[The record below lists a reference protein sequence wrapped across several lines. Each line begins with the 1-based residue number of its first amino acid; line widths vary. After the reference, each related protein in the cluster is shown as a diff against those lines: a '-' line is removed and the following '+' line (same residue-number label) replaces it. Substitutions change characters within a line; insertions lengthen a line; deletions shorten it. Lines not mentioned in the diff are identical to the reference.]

1 MRVINDSYQLTTAA
15 HQNIKERDYWL
26 KRLSGNPVK
35 TGFRYDFEE
44 SEDARPEMEKVAFK
58 LTGDIYGGLTA
69 LSTGSDY
76 SLHVILTSVL
86 MILLQKYS
94 GRQDILVGSP
104 IYKQPEDVE
113 LINTALVLRN
123 RLHPHM
129 SVKELLLEIRQ
140 TVTEASENQD
150 YPIRLLPEQLN
161 ITDPGN
167 GYPLFD
173 VVLLLENIHDPAYV
187 QDFDHSMLFSFS
199 RTDGL
204 IEGGV
209 EYNTLRYKKESVQ
222 RIIGHFTRIIET
234 ILVDVNVRLGEIDLL
249 NEPERREVLCDFN
262 NTHMAYPA
270 EGTIRQLWEARV
282 VQTPHRIA
290 IVGEGLTSLPA
301 GFSPTAMKPAVH
313 QLSYRMLNEKANRL
327 SHFLRSRGVGAN
339 TMVGILLPP
348 GVDMMI
354 VIFGVLKAGGA
365 YLPIDPDIPTARVA
379 TMLEESGAAIL
390 LTGSRLLSERS
401 FTALQGQT
409 VVGIQPRVTAP
420 RQRITNMDALPMP
433 DRSLVDYRKYNRYIG
448 YAGVKHTISLE
459 ATRGCPYRCSYC
471 HKIFPNKQVSRS
483 ADNIF
488 AEVKYY
494 YDLGVRRFS
503 IIDDIF
509 NLDIK
514 NSSRF
519 FESII
524 KNGMKAHLY
533 FCAGLR
539 GDILREDYIDLMV
552 EAGTVSM
559 SPALE
564 TASPRLQK
572 LIGKNLNI
580 PRFRRNI
587 EYICEKYPQVILELF
602 IMHGFPTETEE
613 EARLTLDFVRSL
625 KWVHFPY
632 INILRIYST
641 TRMARFAV
649 ENGISYESIIR
660 SEDLAW
666 HELPET
672 LPFARGFTLKYQT
685 EFLDDYFLNR
695 ERLLHVLPFQMRLM
709 TEGELIE
716 KYNSYLPVN
725 IDSFARLLEYAG
737 IGRDELGQE
746 DFLAEEEMAVP
757 DLNEKLRANSPFAP
771 PAADALRVL
780 LLDLNLYFS
789 TEANM
794 LYDLVD
800 EPLGLMRLLTQL
812 RGHFGDRIH
821 GRIAKSR
828 IDFDNYGELR
838 ALLDRFRPDV
848 IGIRTLTFYR
858 DFVHHTISLI
868 RQWGVGVPVVLG
880 GPHVTT
886 NYPEV
891 LQDRNVDAAV
901 LGEGELTF
909 MELIGKILEHE
920 GNWPGEEVL
929 ERIAGLAY
937 LPGGPGKRQG
947 AREIVMMDEA
957 GAVLSAQPTADPLDT
972 NRPGDLSYCIFTS
985 GTTGRPK
992 GVLVS
997 HGNVVA
1003 NLFAFYR
1010 EFDIKPSDT
1019 VIQLS
1024 SYAFDAFVEEVY
1036 PVLLRGGKVAVPA
1049 TREIMDIHLLSDFI
1063 LRHRVDIID
1072 CTPLLLNELN
1082 KLACIGNVHTFIS
1095 GGDVLKGSYVD
1106 RLATAGRVYNTY
1118 GPTET
1123 TVCVTYYRY
1132 NGEKGAVIPIGSPIA
1147 NYRVYIMA
1155 DDLRPLPVGAAG
1167 EICVSGPAVTR
1178 GYLNK
1183 PELTAEKFVN
1193 LAAKAREG
1201 TRSSKDEILTP
1212 KSQILYRTGDLG
1224 RFLPDGNIEYLGRK
1238 DHQVKIRGFRIETA
1252 EIERLLLRKTGIKEA
1267 VVAARQGKGGDKYL
1281 CAYYVPDNRRVSPQV
1296 PEASEL
1302 REYLQRDLPEYMI
1315 PTFFMLVD
1323 RLPLTPGGKVDRQAL
1338 PEPEVKGLVEYEAP
1352 NDEIEEKLVAI
1363 WSEVLGVDGL
1373 GIHDNFF
1380 ELGGHSL
1387 LAMRA
1392 ASISKEVFGVKLS
1405 LADLF
1410 EIGTVKGV
1418 AEKIK
1423 KLRSAGP
1430 TVLTAPEETPRRK
1443 GWIQPFNL
1451 NQAPLMRA
1459 SVVQLQP
1466 HRHLLFIDMHHIIS
1480 DWDSM
1485 EIFAGEFVRLYTNQ
1499 ELSEL
1504 RLQYKDFAR
1513 WQGSFIESDEYQNQ
1527 ERYWLDCFSGPL
1539 PRLDLP
1545 LDFPRPRVR
1554 GRQGKKIVVDVGREL
1569 ARRAKTFAADQQVT
1583 LFMLLLAVYNIVLA
1597 RYGGREDIV
1606 VGIPVSGRSHV
1617 HMAPLIGMFVNT
1629 LALRNFPRR
1638 KWTFLEFLRDL
1649 RERTLS
1655 ALENQDYQFE
1665 MLVEKLN
1672 IAGGMN
1678 RNPLFDTFFTVEN
1691 VYRQD
1696 FDSGIHGLTV
1706 VPHDPG
1712 YSSAMFDL
1720 TVAAVITPDN
1730 IRLRLVYDL
1739 DLFKE
1744 STIARLARHLVNI
1757 LAEVALYPG
1766 RAIGCLDMEMPVESG
1781 EPDRREREVSPD
1793 HRQAEELQPQAEW
1806 NDTAAEYPGDRTLD
1820 QLFEEQVQRS
1830 PDGIALIFEG
1840 QQVSYRELDLRANRV
1855 AGLLLAAGVGPG
1867 SCVALLVPR
1876 SLPMAYGLLGIL
1888 KTGAAYVPVEP
1899 RFPQNRIQ
1907 YILTDSRPAA
1917 LLTTRSLSGRVKGLE
1932 NWQGAVCVLEDAQG
1946 GRGGRHSARPAFPS
1960 SNPCYVIYTSGSTGR
1975 PKGVLIEHRQ
1985 VVNTL
1990 CYRKAQYRMDAARTF
2005 LQLFSFAFDGF
2016 VTSFFTPLISGS
2028 RVVFLSDEAAVDVA
2042 RIRETIVKER
2052 VSHFISVPTLYR
2064 QIIDSLEGEEA
2075 SGLKVVT
2082 LAGDRL
2088 TPALLS
2094 RTREKNESIE
2104 IVNEYG
2110 VTEVSV
2116 LSTLYRHQEGD
2127 QTIKIGRPIW
2137 NTRVFIVDSRHRV
2150 LPVGAAGEMCI
2161 SGSGVSRGYLNNPE
2175 LTADRFMNLA
2185 AKSRED
2191 TRSSKDE
2198 ILNPKSQILY
2208 RTGDLARFLPDGC
2221 IEYLGRLDHQVK
2233 VRGFRLELGE
2243 IEAVLSEHPAVR
2255 AAAVVDRLEPAGTKY
2270 LAAYVVADRDFTV
2283 KALRSYLLKELPE
2296 YMVPTLFYK
2305 VTQMPLTAGGKIDRK
2320 ALAASTA
2327 SRLAAGDEYVP
2338 PGSELERKLA
2348 EIWSEVL
2355 MTERVGMGGNFFDL
2369 GGDSLKAN
2377 LVAAL
2382 VDRELN
2388 VRVSVKEI
2396 FSAGT
2401 IAEFSRAISRCQE
2414 SLAPIVAIE
2423 KREYYRPSS
2432 VQKRQYV
2439 LHQLNPGDVSYNLPI
2454 ALTLEGY
2461 FDGYRLKQAFKRL
2474 IRRHESLRTDFRDV
2488 AGEVVQRV
2496 GDSLP
2501 FELGFY
2507 KADSKGVQT
2516 GKEHIDRLIKGDVP
2530 LLPLREVYQSLMPVE
2545 EREYY
2550 ELSSAQVRLFL
2561 LDQFEDIG
2569 TSYNAIFAYNVEG
2582 EIDRQRLAEVCRT
2595 LIRRHQGLRASFVL
2609 LDNRPVQRIHE
2620 SVDFK
2625 IEYVEAFDGPLSTL
2639 VSQFIRPFDLTEA
2652 PLLRVELISLSKSAY
2667 LLLFDLHH
2675 IICDGT
2681 STAVLFKE
2689 FTRLYEGD
2697 RLPPLRL
2704 QYKDFTLWQNRMFL
2718 SGRIEEQEAYW
2729 LELFAGE
2736 IPTLNLPGDYPRPP
2750 IFDYEGD
2757 VVKFRLERDDT
2768 AAFRALTMESGATL
2782 YMNLMTAF
2790 NVLLYRYTGQ
2800 DDIIVGSGI
2809 AGRQHPEL
2817 HPIIGMFVNS
2827 LVLRNHPK
2835 DEKDYRGFLREVRD
2849 TCLEAFENQDLQFE
2863 ELVERLN
2870 PERDPSRNPIFDAL
2884 FVVQNFEQ
2892 PRVELSRATFTPYEY
2907 EHNTSKFDLTLFA
2920 WEGEDE
2926 IYFDIEYYTRLFKH
2940 ETIERMARHFV
2951 NILRQAARHP
2961 GTLIS
2966 NIDLLTEEE
2975 KHRLLYRFNDTV
2987 TDYPKERTIRQL
2999 FEEQVDLVGDK
3010 IAVVFED
3017 QSVTY
3022 RQLDEQANQ
3031 LAAYL
3036 YAAQQI
3042 RPDDR
3047 VGIMMGRG
3055 LDRIAAVLAVLKAGG
3070 AYVPIDPSF
3079 PEERIKD
3086 MIDDA
3091 RIGVVI
3097 SRALYI
3103 KTLNRLQWEC
3113 DSFAAFLCM
3122 DTENVYAEEEV
3133 EKSELMGKKLWEYVG
3148 ETATDEVTGG
3158 GWLSSYTGEP
3168 IPRAEMD
3175 EYGDNILQKL
3185 SPLLHREM
3193 RVLEIGC
3200 ASGITMYRIAPRV
3213 GFYYGTDLSAVII
3226 DRNRQRVAEEGHR
3239 HITLACL
3246 PAHRI
3251 DEIGQKDFDLVIINS
3266 VIQCFHGHN
3275 YLRRV
3280 IGKAIGL
3287 LKAQGYLFIGDIMDQ
3302 ALKPALVADL
3312 TAFQQANRDKGY
3324 KTRTDWSTELF
3335 VSKGFWQDLQAEINA
3350 VAGVEISPKIFTIE
3364 NELTRFRYDV
3374 LLTIDKGSSP
3384 RQRTGKRKHQDDR
3397 RILKSFSQV
3406 RVAPSGSSHQ
3416 AAYLIYTSGTTGVPR
3431 GVIIQHRSLVSLCYW
3446 HNRTYRVSQGDRATL
3461 YAGFGFDASVWE
3473 LFPYLLKGASLHVIH
3488 DAVRLD
3494 IEKLNAYYERC
3505 HITIGFLPTQ
3515 FYEQFMERD
3524 NRSLR
3529 VLLTGGDRLHRFVRN
3544 RYDLYNNYGPT
3555 ENTVVTTACR
3565 VQAAGDNV
3573 PIGRP
3578 IDNTQVLILDRDGLF
3593 LQPIGVPGELCIA
3606 GKGLA
3611 RGYLNNPEL
3620 TAEKFINLAAKT
3632 REDTR
3637 SYRTGDLARFLPDGN
3652 IEFLGRI
3659 DFQVKIRGYRVEP
3672 AEIESQLLK
3681 HERLKEAVVIAR
3693 QDEGQD
3699 KYLTAYFVPHSTSA
3713 TSQTSVTSK
3722 MSPLKLR
3729 EYLSRTLPDY
3739 MIPAHFVELK
3749 NIPLTPGGKVD
3760 RSALTAPAPA
3770 TGKDYIVPRNRLEE
3784 KLAEIWSETLS
3795 VQKETI
3801 GIDADFFDLG
3811 GHSLKAT
3818 ILCARI
3824 HRELNFKLPLAE
3836 IFVSP
3841 TIRRLSA
3848 YIRQAARDQYA
3859 PIRPVEKQEFYRLS
3873 SAQKRLY
3880 ILQQME
3886 NESTVYNLPQF
3897 IPLDQEADHG
3907 RLEAAFRQLI
3917 ARHQSLRTS
3926 FHMVKDEPVQRV
3938 HQEVDFKI
3946 EYYKIAA
3953 KDAKGRETKKFVRPF
3968 DLSEAPLLRVG
3979 LLHTPPSG
3987 HPSQE
3992 LTHPAP
3998 SGHPSQEGKYVIL
4011 VDMHHIISD
4020 GTSQEILTRE
4030 FAQIYQ
4036 GETLPPLPLHYKDY
4050 ACWQNRTEQQQEL
4063 KSQETYW
4070 LEEYGDDVPVLHLP
4084 LDYPRPPVQSFEGR
4098 TRAFAIPPDQ
4108 AAGFYDLADREDATL
4123 YMVLLS
4129 LAYTLLAR
4137 LSGQEDMVLGTVV
4150 AGRRRAELGKIV
4162 GMFVNTL
4169 ALRHY
4174 PAAEK
4179 TFREF
4184 LREVRQSTLSAFE
4197 NQEYPFEELVEQLE
4211 VARDAG
4217 RNPLFDVMFT
4227 LQNMGQHDEA
4237 APINTEGR
4245 DSTAKFDLTLFAA
4258 EVGKELRLVVQYCSR
4273 LFKESTIQRF
4283 IDYFK
4288 NLAGAVLEKPEQR
4301 IADIDILSPAERRH
4315 ILYDF
4320 NDTVTRYP
4328 RQQTIPGLFRRQVRR
4343 SPGRIALIGTPL
4355 SAADGEHCSRTHLS
4369 YDCLNT
4375 EATGLAHRLRQQ
4387 GVGTDT
4393 IAAIQ
4398 IERSTDMIIGI
4409 MGILKAGGAYLPI
4422 EPGNPA
4428 DRVDY
4433 MLADSGASLVIN
4445 GRLDAGHTMR
4455 EKESQPAR
4463 ESSPS
4468 ALAYCIYTSGT
4479 TGRPKGAL
4487 ITHANVVRLVKGTN
4501 YIEIKAQD
4509 RLLQLSS
4516 YTFDGSVFDIYG
4528 ALLNGAALVLVGE
4541 EEARDVDRLAALIRQ
4556 EQVTVFLVTTALF
4569 NTLVDLQIDC
4579 LDKVRHVLFG
4589 GERVS
4594 VEHAQRA
4601 REYLGKD
4608 RLIHMYGPTEATV
4621 YATYYPIAD
4630 IEPGAAAI
4638 PIGRPLANTSL
4649 YILDKSLNPVGL
4661 GMGGELYIGGEG
4673 NARGYLN
4680 NPELTA
4686 DKFVN
4691 FNLATKARE
4700 DTRSYRTGDLGR
4712 WLPDGN
4718 IEFLGRIDHQVKIRG
4733 FRIELAEIET
4743 QLHKHPQINEA
4754 VVVARQSKTGDKTL
4768 AAYFTT
4774 SATSRTNGTNKTSPA
4789 KLRQYLAE
4797 TLPNYMIPAHFIEM
4811 ARLPL
4816 TANGKLDRRQLPEPS
4831 LKSEEEYAAPGDP
4844 IESRLQAIWSELLQI
4859 EPVALGID
4867 HHFFELGGHSLKA
4880 TIMTARIYKEL
4891 AVKIPLLEIFKNP
4904 TIRKL
4909 AAYMRQKAGPTTV
4922 VIDDNLVLLK
4932 GKSDGADHL
4941 FLIHD
4946 GCGEVEG
4953 YLELCRNLNSR
4964 FNCWGIRAGLWQGY
4978 APKCF
4983 SLPDL
4988 AEKYIHTIQAVQR
5001 VGPYRITGWSFG
5013 GMVAFE
5019 IVRQLEQMDEEVELF
5034 AMIDTSGPG
5043 ENPLKSVEPFTIRSE
5058 LDFVR
5063 DYLPIDIYEKLEAA
5077 TDLDRLWNLMV
5088 NCLEDKMEYV
5098 DLIKGIVAE
5107 YGGRGIPNFQ
5117 HLNIC
5122 ECLKYLNILRSCTR
5136 AQALYRPEDKINTAI
5151 HYFKARGSKA
5161 AGPDKWNN
5169 YSRQPVIFYE
5179 IKGDH
5184 YSILTLPGVI
5194 DLAARF
5200 GEIGEKINKEEEK
5213 CPVKL

>member
-3185 SPLLHREM
+3185 NPLLHREM

-3213 GFYYGTDLSAVII
+3213 GFYYGTDLSSVII
-3226 DRNRQRVAEEGHR
+3226 DKNRQRIAREGHR

-3280 IGKAIGL
+3280 IGKAVGL
-3287 LKAQGYLFIGDIMDQ
+3287 LKEQGVLFIGDIMDQ
-3302 ALKPALVADL
+3302 ALKPALVAEL
-3312 TAFQQANRDKGY
+3312 TAFKQANRDRSY
-3324 KTRTDWSTELF
+3324 KTKTDWSTELF
-3335 VSKGFWQDLQAEINA
+3335 VSREFFQDLT
-3350 VAGVEISPKIFTIE
+3350 VEMPLIRRVDFSDKIYTIE
-3364 NELTRFRYDV
+3364 NELTRFRYDALLVVDKRRQVGERREKYKYQHDARV
-3374 LLTIDKGSSP
+3374 LAGYGRGRLASAAGPHHLAYVMYT
-3384 RQRTGKRKHQDDR
+3384 
-3397 RILKSFSQV
+3397 
-3406 RVAPSGSSHQ
+3406 SGSSGKQ
-3416 AAYLIYTSGTTGVPR
+3416 KGVMVVQR
-3431 GVIIQHRSLVSLCYW
+3431 NVVRLVKHTDYVEF
-3446 HNRTYRVSQGDRATL
+3446 NEGDRILQTGAL
-3461 YAGFGFDASVWE
+3461 EFDASTFEIWGG
-3473 LFPYLLKGASLHVIH
+3473 LLNGLRLYLVGK
-3488 DAVRLD
+3488 
-3494 IEKLNAYYERC
+3494 E
-3505 HITIGFLPTQ
+3505 T
-3515 FYEQFMERD
+3515 
-3524 NRSLR
+3524 
-3529 VLLTGGDRLHRFVRN
+3529 LLTPGSLKQAIRRYKISIMWMTSPLFNQMLDEDMGIFAGLRTLLVGGDVLSPLHIKRLRQ
-3544 RYDLYNNYGPT
+3544 RYPHIQVINGYGPT
-3555 ENTVVTTACR
+3555 ENTTFSTTFLIER
-3565 VQAAGDNV
+3565 EYGDSI

-3578 IDNTQVLILDRDGLF
+3578 IANSTAYIVDRCGRQ
-3593 LQPIGVPGELCIA
+3593 QPIGVAGELWV
-3606 GKGLA
+3606 GGDGVS

-3620 TAEKFINLAAKT
+3620 TAERFVNFNLAAKS
-3632 REDTR
+3632 REGTR
-3637 SYRTGDLARFLPDGN
+3637 SSKDEILTPKSQILYRTGDLCRFLPDGN
-3652 IEFLGRI
+3652 IEFIGRA
-3659 DFQVKIRGYRVEP
+3659 DFQVKIRGFRLELG
-3672 AEIESQLLK
+3672 EIENQLLK
-3681 HERLKEAVVIAR
+3681 HEAIKEAVVLVRTEPNGEKSLAA
-3693 QDEGQD
+3693 
-3699 KYLTAYFVPHSTSA
+3699 YLVADGDIDIPA
-3713 TSQTSVTSK
+3713 
-3722 MSPLKLR
+3722 LR
-3729 EYLSRTLPDY
+3729 EYLSRTLPDF
-3739 MIPAHFVELK
+3739 MIPAYFVELDK
-3749 NIPLTPGGKVD
+3749 IPLNPNGKVD
-3760 RSALTAPAPA
+3760 RRALPEPESRLTAADNAIPA
-3770 TGKDYIVPRNRLEE
+3770 DQLEAQ
-3784 KLAEIWSETLS
+3784 LVEIWSQVLGIESGRLS
-3795 VQKETI
+3795 T
-3801 GIDADFFDLG
+3801 DADFFEIG

-3818 ILCARI
+3818 ILLSKI
-3824 HRELNFKLPLAE
+3824 HKELNVKVPLAE
-3836 IFVSP
+3836 IFRTP
-3841 TIRRLSA
+3841 TVRELA
-3848 YIRQAARDQYA
+3848 KYIMESTVDPYA
-3859 PIRPVEKQEFYRLS
+3859 SIQPVEKKEYYPLS
-3873 SAQKRLY
+3873 SAQERIY
-3880 ILQQME
+3880 VLQQVDV
-3886 NESTVYNLPQF
+3886 ESTAYNT
-3897 IPLDQEADHG
+3897 PLVMK
-3907 RLEAAFRQLI
+3907 LEAEIDRVKLEGVFRQLI
-3917 ARHQSLRTS
+3917 RRHESFRTA
-3926 FHMVKDEPVQRV
+3926 FGVIGGEPVQRI
-3938 HQEVDFKI
+3938 HREVDFGLEFQDSGDEKLESHSELSAFI
-3946 EYYKIAA
+3946 S
-3953 KDAKGRETKKFVRPF
+3953 RLVRPF
-3968 DLSEAPLLRVG
+3968 DLAGAPLLRVV
-3979 LLHTPPSG
+3979 LAKLSAK
-3987 HPSQE
+3987 E
-3992 LTHPAP
+3992 
-3998 SGHPSQEGKYVIL
+3998 YVMM
-4011 VDMHHIISD
+4011 VDVHHIITD
-4020 GTSQEILTRE
+4020 GTANIILRQE
-4030 FAQIYQ
+4030 FAALYE
-4036 GETLPPLPLHYKDY
+4036 GLRLPPLRIQYKDY
-4050 ACWQNRTEQQQEL
+4050 SVWQNRADIKEMVASQRDFWLREL
-4063 KSQETYW
+4063 KKGK
-4070 LEEYGDDVPVLHLP
+4070 LPVSNLP
-4084 LDYPRPPVQSFEGR
+4084 LDFERPQFLTFSGKRLSFEMPGCLTKGLR
-4098 TRAFAIPPDQ
+4098 QMALRA
-4108 AAGFYDLADREDATL
+4108 DASIF
-4123 YMVLLS
+4123 MVLLS
-4129 LAYTLLAR
+4129 VFEVF
-4137 LSGQEDMVLGTVV
+4137 LSRICGQEEVVVGTPI
-4150 AGRRRAELGKIV
+4150 AGRGHHDLQYIV

-4169 ALRHY
+4169 VLKNRCSGD
-4174 PAAEK
+4174 K
-4179 TFREF
+4179 TFADFLDDVRE
-4184 LREVRQSTLSAFE
+4184 RTLAAFD
-4197 NQEYPFEELVEQLE
+4197 NQDYQFDDLVNDLSGE
-4211 VARDAG
+4211 RRPG
-4217 RNPLFDVMFT
+4217 RNPLFDVMFV
-4227 LQNMGQHDEA
+4227 LQNMEIQPGMIPKATLTGLEVKPFDYRQSRSA
-4237 APINTEGR
+4237 
-4245 DSTAKFDLTLFAA
+4245 FDLIFMGYEEGEGLGFFVDFNT
-4258 EVGKELRLVVQYCSR
+4258 R
-4273 LFKESTIQRF
+4273 LFRQEKVERF
-4283 IDYFK
+4283 IEYFK
-4288 NLAGAVLEKPEQR
+4288 EVAARVVENPDVKLKE
-4301 IADIDILSPAERRH
+4301 ISLSH
-4315 ILYDF
+4315 D
-4320 NDTVTRYP
+4320 
-4328 RQQTIPGLFRRQVRR
+4328 
-4343 SPGRIALIGTPL
+4343 L
-4355 SAADGEHCSRTHLS
+4355 SE
-4369 YDCLNT
+4369 
-4375 EATGLAHRLRQQ
+4375 
-4387 GVGTDT
+4387 
-4393 IAAIQ
+4393 
-4398 IERSTDMIIGI
+4398 
-4409 MGILKAGGAYLPI
+4409 
-4422 EPGNPA
+4422 
-4428 DRVDY
+4428 
-4433 MLADSGASLVIN
+4433 
-4445 GRLDAGHTMR
+4445 
-4455 EKESQPAR
+4455 
-4463 ESSPS
+4463 
-4468 ALAYCIYTSGT
+4468 
-4479 TGRPKGAL
+4479 
-4487 ITHANVVRLVKGTN
+4487 TN
-4501 YIEIKAQD
+4501 K
-4509 RLLQLSS
+4509 RLL
-4516 YTFDGSVFDIYG
+4516 
-4528 ALLNGAALVLVGE
+4528 
-4541 EEARDVDRLAALIRQ
+4541 
-4556 EQVTVFLVTTALF
+4556 
-4569 NTLVDLQIDC
+4569 
-4579 LDKVRHVLFG
+4579 
-4589 GERVS
+4589 
-4594 VEHAQRA
+4594 
-4601 REYLGKD
+4601 
-4608 RLIHMYGPTEATV
+4608 
-4621 YATYYPIAD
+4621 
-4630 IEPGAAAI
+4630 
-4638 PIGRPLANTSL
+4638 
-4649 YILDKSLNPVGL
+4649 
-4661 GMGGELYIGGEG
+4661 
-4673 NARGYLN
+4673 
-4680 NPELTA
+4680 
-4686 DKFVN
+4686 
-4691 FNLATKARE
+4691 RE
-4700 DTRSYRTGDLGR
+4700 DEGD
-4712 WLPDGN
+4712 
-4718 IEFLGRIDHQVKIRG
+4718 F
-4733 FRIELAEIET
+4733 
-4743 QLHKHPQINEA
+4743 
-4754 VVVARQSKTGDKTL
+4754 
-4768 AAYFTT
+4768 
-4774 SATSRTNGTNKTSPA
+4774 
-4789 KLRQYLAE
+4789 
-4797 TLPNYMIPAHFIEM
+4797 
-4811 ARLPL
+4811 
-4816 TANGKLDRRQLPEPS
+4816 
-4831 LKSEEEYAAPGDP
+4831 
-4844 IESRLQAIWSELLQI
+4844 
-4859 EPVALGID
+4859 
-4867 HHFFELGGHSLKA
+4867 
-4880 TIMTARIYKEL
+4880 
-4891 AVKIPLLEIFKNP
+4891 
-4904 TIRKL
+4904 
-4909 AAYMRQKAGPTTV
+4909 
-4922 VIDDNLVLLK
+4922 
-4932 GKSDGADHL
+4932 
-4941 FLIHD
+4941 
-4946 GCGEVEG
+4946 
-4953 YLELCRNLNSR
+4953 
-4964 FNCWGIRAGLWQGY
+4964 
-4978 APKCF
+4978 
-4983 SLPDL
+4983 
-4988 AEKYIHTIQAVQR
+4988 
-5001 VGPYRITGWSFG
+5001 
-5013 GMVAFE
+5013 AF
-5019 IVRQLEQMDEEVELF
+5019 
-5034 AMIDTSGPG
+5034 
-5043 ENPLKSVEPFTIRSE
+5043 
-5058 LDFVR
+5058 
-5063 DYLPIDIYEKLEAA
+5063 
-5077 TDLDRLWNLMV
+5077 
-5088 NCLEDKMEYV
+5088 
-5098 DLIKGIVAE
+5098 
-5107 YGGRGIPNFQ
+5107 
-5117 HLNIC
+5117 
-5122 ECLKYLNILRSCTR
+5122 
-5136 AQALYRPEDKINTAI
+5136 
-5151 HYFKARGSKA
+5151 
-5161 AGPDKWNN
+5161 
-5169 YSRQPVIFYE
+5169 
-5179 IKGDH
+5179 
-5184 YSILTLPGVI
+5184 
-5194 DLAARF
+5194 
-5200 GEIGEKINKEEEK
+5200 
-5213 CPVKL
+5213 